1 MKEGNS
7 TNQID
12 RIAKEV
18 VDAAFKVHSNLGPGL
33 LESAYEACLA
43 HELTKRGYSVERQK
57 AQPVI
62 YEGLEIEVGY
72 RLDLLVED
80 LIIIELKAVEQLAP
94 IHQAQLLTY
103 LKLSSKQ
110 LGFLVNFNVPLI
122 KDGIRRIAN
131 HFQTH

>member
-1 MKEGNS
+1 MKEENS

-18 VDAAFKVHSNLGPGL
+18 VDAAFKVHSSLGPGL
-33 LESAYEACLA
+33 LESAYETCLA
-43 HELTKRGYSVERQK
+43 HELTKRGQRVERQK

-62 YEGLEIEVGY
+62 YDGLEIEVGY

-80 LIIIELKAVEQLAP
+80 LIIIELKSVEQLAP

-110 LGFLVNFNVPLI
+110 LGFLMNFNVPMI